1 MMMRFYLRGTNSTKI
16 YNLQT
21 FGLNILRKGI
31 ETLRKFNKNRRTIW
45 IVMFHFTITILL
57 IKYFVVFRVLKAQPE
72 VNGGPICRTTDSQL
86 ELNNVQREKIKKISK
101 KMVYKKMVYLQEN
114 LIFGIVYFN
123 VYNWR
128 RLLWSLFVKSQTD
141 NINQRIKA
149 TKYLLST
156 ILWVIGVFVNL
167 IM

>member
-1 MMMRFYLRGTNSTKI
+1 MRFYLRGSNSTKMD
-16 YNLQT
+16 NLRT

-31 ETLRKFNKNRRTIW
+31 ETLRKLSKNRRTIW
-45 IVMFHFTITILL
+45 IVMFHFTITIFL

-86 ELNNVQREKIKKISK
+86 ELNNVQREKKISK

-141 NINQRIKA
+141 NINQRMPAI
-149 TKYLLST
+149 KYLLNT

>member
-1 MMMRFYLRGTNSTKI
+1 MRFYLRGTNSTKM

-21 FGLNILRKGI
+21 FGLNISRKGI
-31 ETLRKFNKNRRTIW
+31 ETLRKFSKNRRTIW

-72 VNGGPICRTTDSQL
+72 VNGGPICRTNDSQL
-86 ELNNVQREKIKKISK
+86 ELNNVQREKKSRKNGLQ
-101 KMVYKKMVYLQEN
+101 KMVYLQEN

-141 NINQRIKA
+141 NINQRMPAI
-149 TKYLLST
+149 KYLLNT